1 MCWAAHGEGQA
12 LFTVSCNM
20 GPYLAG
26 KWHWISWKRK
36 TWKFA
41 VKAVNIMTDHYHP
54 LIFSGITHHM
64 LQCLVIDE
72 ADRIL
77 EQNFEEDMK
86 QIFKRLPRVCD
97 HLAIS
102 FHVHSAAI
110 KISTESLRLLC
121 FVLEL
126 LWIICRIDKLF
137 FFLLHRLKRSVIH
150 PIQTF
155 P

>member
-1 MCWAAHGEGQA
+1 
-12 LFTVSCNM
+12 
-20 GPYLAG
+20 
-26 KWHWISWKRK
+26 
-36 TWKFA
+36 
-41 VKAVNIMTDHYHP
+41 MTDHCPP
-54 LIFSGITHHM
+54 LFFSGITHHM
-64 LQCLVIDE
+64 LQCLIIDE

-137 FFLLHRLKRSVIH
+137 FFFCYTDSKGQLFIPSKLFLN
-150 PIQTF
+150 F
-155 P
+155 PCWCKCLCDVNCNPTGSRFCEFYIWEK